1 MIRKCLAL
9 LVPLAA
15 LCTSARAQ
23 TLPVRWEELT
33 SPDFVRAIEHAGGT
47 CILPLGSVEKHG
59 PHAPLG
65 TDLFNIRHTALEAA
79 AQEYAVVFPEFYAS
93 EMSEAAHEPGTV
105 FYSPRLMWM
114 LLEETTQEM
123 ARNGCTRVVLAN
135 GHGGNNFMLQYF
147 TQSRA
152 ATATDHVVYL
162 WSGFGAPAPPGRP
175 AVHSPIDSHA
185 GEAETAAVLFTR
197 PELVHL
203 ERAGEETGANQN
215 RAPLPPGV
223 YTGIRWYSMYPN
235 QYAGVAADRA
245 TRELGE
251 FDTRARV
258 AALVAAIRAIKADQ
272 ASLRVQRE
280 YQAKLPRPLQTQ
292 PWR

>member
-1 MIRKCLAL
+1 MLRIATVL
-9 LVPLAA
+9 LLLPVFS
-15 LCTSARAQ
+15 TTARAQ
-23 TLPVRWEELT
+23 SLPIRWEELT
-33 SPDFVRAIEHAGGT
+33 SPDFVRAIEQARGT

-65 TDLFNIRHTALEAA
+65 TDLFNIRYTALEAA
-79 AQEYAVVFPEFYAS
+79 KREYAVVFPEFYAS

-105 FYSPRLMWM
+105 FYSPRLMWI

-123 ARNGCTRVVLAN
+123 ARNGCSRVVLAN

-147 TQSRA
+147 AQSRA
-152 ATATDHVVYL
+152 AVAKDHVVYL
-162 WSGFGAPAPPGRP
+162 WSGFGGPTPAGRP
-175 AVHSPIDSHA
+175 PVHSQVDSHA

-203 ERAGEETGANQN
+203 DRAADETGANQN
-215 RAPLPPGV
+215 RAPLPPGL

-235 QYAGVAADRA
+235 QYAGIAAAQA

-251 FDTRARV
+251 FDTNARI
-258 AALVAAIRAIKADQ
+258 AALVSAIRAVKADE
-272 ASLRVQRE
+272 ASLVVQRE
-280 YQAKLPRPLQTQ
+280 YQAKSLSQ
-292 PWR
+292 

>member
-1 MIRKCLAL
+1 MIGRSIAL
-9 LVPLAA
+9 LLPIA
-15 LCTSARAQ
+15 LLSTAARAQ
-23 TLPVRWEELT
+23 TLPVKWEELT
-33 SPDFVRAIEHAGGT
+33 TPDFVRAIQQAQGT
-47 CILPLGSVEKHG
+47 CVLPLGSVEKHG

-79 AQEYAVVFPEFYAS
+79 RQEYVVVFPEFYAS
-93 EMSEAAHEPGTV
+93 EMSEAAHEPGTI

-123 ARNGCTRVVLAN
+123 ARNGCNKVILAN

-147 TQSRA
+147 AQSRA
-152 ATATDHVVYL
+152 AVAEGHVVYL
-162 WSGFGAPAPPGRP
+162 WSGLGGAAPAGRP
-175 AVHSPIDSHA
+175 PVHSQIDSHA

-203 ERAGEETGANQN
+203 DRAGSETGANQN
-215 RAPLPPGV
+215 RAPLPPGL

-235 QYAGVAADRA
+235 QYAGVAAAQA

-251 FDTRARV
+251 FDTRARID
-258 AALVAAIRAIKADQ
+258 ALTAAIRAVKADQ
-272 ASLRVQRE
+272 ASLAIQQE
-280 YQAKLPRPLQTQ
+280 YQAKLPRPLETQ